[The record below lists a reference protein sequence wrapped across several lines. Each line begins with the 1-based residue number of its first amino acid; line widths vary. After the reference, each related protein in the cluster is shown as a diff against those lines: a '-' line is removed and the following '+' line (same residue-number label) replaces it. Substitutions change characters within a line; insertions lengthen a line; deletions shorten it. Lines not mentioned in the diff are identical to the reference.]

1 MTTVI
6 PGETKL
12 IEGIDV
18 IPEDIDAIPD
28 DIEVNPKVTYD
39 CDFKGGRINIK
50 DVHKMEIEVK
60 GVLQTCSKNWILVSD
75 LQQVGSGAYS
85 IVYGCHLMN
94 VNTNIVKHF
103 ALKIQDLEL
112 PDIDNL
118 KEKVNFN
125 IKLGNADLGPQI
137 EHVFMYKIYKYRLG
151 SSELVSTLMTR
162 SIIIME
168 SFQMN
173 GRSLFNI
180 DKISGEITM
189 KHSNIG
195 FEKMLKL
202 IDDVTKTGIFCTDIK
217 PHNFVIN
224 IIDDDVDVKMI
235 DFGADFCK
243 SSIQC
248 GYLYTLMDKDRLTDP
263 MGFSSTMGPVSKNRI
278 EKLINKFENKPGKKD
293 AYIKK
298 MFVAAWQFSLI
309 FQIIE
314 LIKTQKKNITKANI
328 RLFLKPAMPYLDK
341 ILEEK
346 NGRGEMFLDELIG
359 VIIQCTNIYNMFM
372 WYNKPNIINNNTNIE
387 NMTPTDII
395 WSIFINNIKYLK
407 KLYSI
412 ESLFGGLRKTKKVQ
426 KYQEA

>member
-1 MTTVI
+1 
-6 PGETKL
+6 
-12 IEGIDV
+12 
-18 IPEDIDAIPD
+18 
-28 DIEVNPKVTYD
+28 
-39 CDFKGGRINIK
+39 
-50 DVHKMEIEVK
+50 
-60 GVLQTCSKNWILVSD
+60 
-75 LQQVGSGAYS
+75 
-85 IVYGCHLMN
+85 GCHLMN
-94 VNTNIVKHF
+94 INTNIVKHF
-103 ALKIQDLEL
+103 TLKIQDLEL

-118 KEKVNFN
+118 KEEVNFN

-173 GRSLFNI
+173 GRSLFI
-180 DKISGEITM
+180 IGKIPDEITM

-278 EKLINKFENKPGKKD
+278 EKLINKFENKPEKKD

-328 RLFLKPAMPYLDK
+328 RL
-341 ILEEK
+341 
-346 NGRGEMFLDELIG
+346 
-359 VIIQCTNIYNMFM
+359 
-372 WYNKPNIINNNTNIE
+372 
-387 NMTPTDII
+387 
-395 WSIFINNIKYLK
+395 
-407 KLYSI
+407 
-412 ESLFGGLRKTKKVQ
+412 
-426 KYQEA
+426 